1 MKSEAAMAARAE
13 AERSEDAR
21 GGGSGGG
28 LPSDTKDADDV
39 GSIPPAGSSDTDDI
53 ADAAFLS
60 VVCASDTEDLVDTV
74 SSVNPS
80 NETSDVD
87 ETIF

>member
-1 MKSEAAMAARAE
+1 MAARAE
-13 AERSEDAR
+13 TERSEDAR

-28 LPSDTKDADDV
+28 CPSDTKDVDDV
-39 GSIPPAGSSDTDDI
+39 ASVPLAGSSDTDDTE
-53 ADAAFLS
+53 DAAFLS
-60 VVCASDTEDLVDTV
+60 TVCSSDTKGVVDTV
-74 SSVNPS
+74 SSFDPP

>member
-1 MKSEAAMAARAE
+1 MVSEAALAARAE

-28 LPSDTKDADDV
+28 CPSAIENVDDIA
-39 GSIPPAGSSDTDDI
+39 SIPPAGSSDTDDTE
-53 ADAAFLS
+53 DAAFLS
-60 VVCASDTEDLVDTV
+60 TVCSSDTKGVVDTV
-74 SSVNPS
+74 SSFDPP